1 MSKLNP
7 KLQIRRDQLAWLLSM
22 LLDERAVF
30 QLVTLSGLV
39 PDLDRLCS
47 LSKRT
52 LLDSLTD
59 AFFVEAAVEETTCE
73 FFAEQAEAAIARV
86 GYMEVAEIEMF
97 FDTSETLIEA
107 GEFAEVVWALLTDE
121 RTDVATH
128 GYSLLHTS
136 HAEADARSADQAAL
150 QNQLTAE
157 KTEKIRA
164 EYAYN
169 LEIAKQEFDN
179 QTREMELLQ
188 RKREDL
194 QGQYTALEKK
204 HKQVEQHLAFL
215 LAENEALRDKDEAA
229 EGDRKRLKELEQANN
244 LFREREAQY
253 AAMDEELQQLRH
265 ENESL
270 LAAHANTA
278 AQLKEYDRIKA
289 AKETFGVD
297 LTLVEEA
304 VYKGNQGLEELQTSL
319 DAHFKALER
328 NQDTTRGALTR
339 IRDTLTLLDTPP
351 DADDKNALTPAQPR
365 VGVFVDVQ
373 NMFYA
378 AKDRFARRVDYIKL
392 LDLIVGPRHLEAAY
406 AYVVQIPEIDQSSFL
421 SLLGHNGYTIK
432 SKDLRLR
439 GDGSAKG
446 DWDVGIAVD
455 VVSMLG
461 TLDVV
466 ILASGDGDFCP
477 LAELIKQQDK
487 RVEVVAFE
495 HNTSM
500 DLQHIADQFFP
511 IGNELLI

>member
-7 KLQIRRDQLAWLLSM
+7 KLQIRRDQFTWLLGM
-22 LLDERAVF
+22 LLDQGAIF
-30 QLVTLSGLV
+30 QLVTLSELV
-39 PDLDRLCS
+39 PDIDRLCS
-47 LSKRT
+47 LSKRK
-52 LLDSLTD
+52 LLESLTD
-59 AFFVEAAVEETTCE
+59 AFFVEATVEETVCE
-73 FFAEQAEAAIARV
+73 FFSEQAEAAIARV
-86 GYMEVAEIEMF
+86 GYMEIDEIKMF
-97 FDTSETLIEA
+97 FDTAETLTEA

-121 RTDVATH
+121 RPAVATH
-128 GYSLLHTS
+128 GYGLLHTS
-136 HAEADARSADQAAL
+136 HADADARAAHETERE
-150 QNQLTAE
+150 NQLTAE
-157 KTEKIRA
+157 KIAKIRA
-164 EYAYN
+164 EYTHTLASVQ
-169 LEIAKQEFDN
+169 QEFES
-179 QTREMELLQ
+179 QTREMELLL
-188 RKREDL
+188 RKRDDL
-194 QGQYTALEKK
+194 QAQYTALEKE
-204 HKQVEQHLAFL
+204 HKGQKQRVAFL
-215 LAENEALRDKDEAA
+215 LEENRALKAKE
-229 EGDRKRLKELEQANN
+229 EEYQEDRKRLNLLEQENN
-244 LFREREAQY
+244 MFREREAQY
-253 AAMDEELQQLRH
+253 LAAAEVQQQLKY
-265 ENESL
+265 ENQSL
-270 LAAHANTA
+270 LAAQENIA
-278 AQLKEYDRIKA
+278 AQLKEYERIKA
-289 AKETFGVD
+289 VKETFGVD

-304 VYKGNQGLEELQTSL
+304 VYRGNQGLEELQTSL
-319 DAHFKALER
+319 ETHFNALHK
-328 NQDTTRGALTR
+328 NQEATRSALTR
-339 IRDTLTLLDTPP
+339 IRDTLIYLDTPP
-351 DADDKNALTPAQPR
+351 DTEGKHALTPAQPR

-406 AYVVQIPEIDQSSFL
+406 AYVVQIPEINQSSFL
-421 SLLGHNGYTIK
+421 SLLEHNGYTIK

>member
-7 KLQIRRDQLAWLLSM
+7 KLQIRRGQFTWLLGM
-22 LLDERAVF
+22 LLDQRAVF

-39 PDLDRLCS
+39 PDIDRLCS
-47 LSKRT
+47 LSKRR
-52 LLDSLTD
+52 LLASLTD
-59 AFFVEAAVEETTCE
+59 AFFVEAAVEDTVCE
-73 FFAEQAEAAIARV
+73 FFSEQAEAAIARV
-86 GYMEVAEIEMF
+86 GYMEVEEIKMF

-121 RTDVATH
+121 RTAVATH
-128 GYSLLHTS
+128 GYNLLHIS
-136 HAEADARSADQAAL
+136 HADADTRAAHETERE
-150 QNQLTAE
+150 NQLT
-157 KTEKIRA
+157 TEKIERIQA
-164 EYAYN
+164 EYASS
-169 LEIAKQEFDN
+169 LESAKQEFEN

-188 RKREDL
+188 RKRDDL
-194 QGQYTALEKK
+194 RGQYTALERK
-204 HKQVEQHLAFL
+204 HKRLEQHVAFL
-215 LAENEALRDKDEAA
+215 LGENEALKAKEQ
-229 EGDRKRLKELEQANN
+229 EYQVDRKRLNVLEQENSI
-244 LFREREAQY
+244 LREREAQY
-253 AAMDEELQQLRH
+253 TQTDEELQQLKY
-265 ENESL
+265 ENQNL
-270 LAAHANTA
+270 FAAQENTA
-278 AQLKEYDRIKA
+278 AQLKEYERIKA
-289 AKETFGVD
+289 AKETFAVD

-319 DAHFKALER
+319 DAHYNALQK
-328 NQDTTRGALTR
+328 NQDATRGALTR
-339 IRDTLTLLDTPP
+339 IRDTLTYLDTPP
-351 DADDKNALTPAQPR
+351 DAAGRHALTSEQPR

-406 AYVVQIPEIDQSSFL
+406 AYVVQIPEINQSSFL
-421 SLLGHNGYTIK
+421 SLLEHNGYTIK

-511 IGNELLI
+511 IGSELLI